1 VSALRESF
9 AVPLKIRAT
18 GFTGPSASSAPSA
31 DYRLELY
38 FEIKKARHEARL

>member
-18 GFTGPSASSAPSA
+18 GFAGPSAPSAPSA